1 MLRKLD
7 KFYLN
12 TDLIETIHPIGEGP
26 DMKYVLHMVSGAEH
40 TVSKKIGDSI
50 LLEFKAR
57 DAKKAAE
64 KALPKKTTKDLKEVL
79 EMAKKV
85 NSPFGR

>member
-1 MLRKLD
+1 MLRKIRS
-7 KFYLN
+7 FYLN
-12 TDLIETIHPIGEGP
+12 TEFVESVFPIDALNYE
-26 DMKYVLHMVSGAEH
+26 LHMASGEH
-40 TVSKKIGDSI
+40 HVVSKEMGDKI
-50 LLEFKAR
+50 LLEMKAR

-64 KALPKKTTKDLKEVL
+64 KDIPQKTKKDLKEVL